1 MKRGLQILSLLSITI
16 WSVTVWASYL
26 DARGAQIPDRY
37 ELSDDFWT
45 WEAQGLLNLID
56 GIIDIERADD
66 LNKFAHT
73 LITLQN
79 TAYGVDIE
87 TPSLRFVE
95 MRAGANG
102 LYVPEDKTIYL
113 NAKMDWNALPI
124 ERFAEVVLHENM
136 HHILTHSGID
146 NNDFKYLSAVGFH
159 HRELAMDNNHD
170 LNPQE
175 NVAYRTQRAGRYV
188 ALNHRD
194 LSTWEISTRMQ
205 EIRVIKSKI
214 MN

>member
-1 MKRGLQILSLLSITI
+1 MKRGLQILSLFAITI
-16 WSVTVWASYL
+16 WSVTVWASYF
-26 DARGAQIPDRY
+26 DVRGAHIPDDY
-37 ELSDDFWT
+37 ELSDGFWA
-45 WEAQGLLNLID
+45 WEVQGRLNLID
-56 GIIDIERADD
+56 GIIDVQSNDD
-66 LNKFAHT
+66 LNKFAQT

-95 MRAGANG
+95 MRPQANG
-102 LYVPEDKTIYL
+102 LYVPDDKTIYL
-113 NAKMDWNALPI
+113 NAKMDWSALSV

-159 HRELAMDNNHD
+159 HRELAMDDNHD

-194 LSTWEISTRMQ
+194 LSTWNISTRMQ
-205 EIRVIKSKI
+205 EIRAIKSRSSD
-214 MN
+214 